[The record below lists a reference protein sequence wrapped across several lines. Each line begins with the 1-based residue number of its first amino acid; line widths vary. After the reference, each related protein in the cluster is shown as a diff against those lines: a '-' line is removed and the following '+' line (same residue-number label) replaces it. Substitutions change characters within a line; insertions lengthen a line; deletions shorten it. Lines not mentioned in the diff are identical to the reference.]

1 MADLPKYY
9 SGLINIEAQ
18 TGANIT
24 LGDIN
29 HYTTS
34 GDVKTYDFSHLI
46 PAFDA
51 VDENGDPTFLTTLEL
66 PYVPIKDSF
75 MLILDG
81 MVMSSAESV
90 NPDIQAASPV
100 VIGDYRFLN
109 ENTIEFLFEDGLKAQ
124 SETDTPVL
132 LARYARR

>member
-18 TGANIT
+18 NGANIT

-51 VDENGDPTFLTTLEL
+51 TDENGQPLYLTTLEL
-66 PYVPIKDSF
+66 SYVPIKETF

-81 MVMSSAESV
+81 MIMSPAESV
-90 NPDIQAASPV
+90 DPV
-100 VIGDYRFLN
+100 VQSASNTIIGDYRFLDDK
-109 ENTIEFLFEDGLKAQ
+109 TIEFLFEPGLKADN
-124 SETDTPVL
+124 ETDTPVL

>member
-18 TGANIT
+18 AGANIT
-24 LGDIN
+24 VGNIN
-29 HYTTS
+29 HYNSS
-34 GDVKTYDFSHLI
+34 GDVKTYDFSHLV
-46 PAFDA
+46 PAYDA
-51 VDENGDPTFLTTLEL
+51 LNEDGTLAYLKTLEL

-81 MVMSSAESV
+81 MIMSPAESV
-90 NPDIQAASPV
+90 DPQLQTASPTI
-100 VIGDYRFLN
+100 IGDYRFLD
-109 ENTIEFLFEDGLKAQ
+109 EKTIEFLFQDGLKAQ